1 MAYYSVKD
9 RLLHLNMWPFGV
21 QNDAFCIMLHLLRRF
36 VLNVLARRAAV
47 GAYPWRRCLISG
59 SHSPKEMVEPEH
71 GLP

>member
-21 QNDAFCIMLHLLRRF
+21 QNDAFCIILHLLRRLVF
-36 VLNVLARRAAV
+36 YMLARRATG
-47 GAYPWRRCLISG
+47 GAYPWQRCLISG
-59 SHSPKEMVEPEH
+59 SRSPKEMVEPEH

>member
-9 RLLHLNMWPFGV
+9 RLSHLNMWPFGV

-36 VLNVLARRAAV
+36 VLNVLARRAAG
-47 GAYPWRRCLISG
+47 GAYPRRRCLISG
-59 SHSPKEMVEPEH
+59 SHSPKEMIEPED